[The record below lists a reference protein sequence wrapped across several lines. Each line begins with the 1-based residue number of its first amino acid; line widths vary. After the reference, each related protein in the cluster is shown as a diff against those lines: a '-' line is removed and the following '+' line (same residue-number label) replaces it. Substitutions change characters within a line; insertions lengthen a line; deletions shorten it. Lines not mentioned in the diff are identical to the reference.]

1 MHFTIPGSEAFVS
14 RPVAP
19 EVLLRS
25 LPPSLKAHTVSDE
38 VIDALHPLTYEV
50 IRHRL
55 WSITDEMGE
64 TLKRMSGSPVVSEA
78 NDYDFTIND
87 EVGQEV
93 QIGLYNTML
102 AGAIDLA
109 IYWTL
114 QNRAD
119 NPGIQDG
126 DMFLCNDPWIGGGL
140 HQSDVLIFSPIFH
153 EGELF
158 GWTSAICH
166 EPDLG
171 GVSPGSMPIAAADV
185 FSESLPTPPIKIVR
199 NFELQ
204 RDVADMWV
212 RRSRVP
218 QLIGLDLRAK
228 IGANLVGRKRILAL
242 IEQYGPDTV
251 KAVMKR
257 MMTDAERRLRD
268 KLRGAPDG
276 TWSAMSYMDQ
286 SEAGDRRT
294 HKLALSMTKR
304 DDHLTFD
311 FTGTAPQAGV
321 INCTYAGS
329 RGGVMLAL
337 LPTLAGN
344 IPWAAGGL
352 MRCFDIVTPE
362 GTLNNATFPSAIN
375 KAPIATAWAIGN
387 LAAQCLS
394 QMLDCTIDMKANVQA
409 TCCGTWNTAVLAGVD
424 QRGKHHTPFVD
435 VVMESMAGGY
445 GARPASDGIDTG
457 GLFCIPMGKVP
468 DVEMTELLYPLI
480 VLWRR
485 EEPDSG
491 GPGRHR
497 GGLSASVAITPH
509 GSSLPMAMVLSSSG
523 MATAQNQG
531 LAGGHPGNTGHN
543 VVIRDAPL
551 KAMFSRGEVPTELFG
566 LGGELTTAQCMM
578 AGELKQGD
586 VLYLHCQGG
595 GGYGDPVRRDSQAV
609 ATDLRNGKVSS
620 SAAESVYGV
629 IVDAAGEVD
638 AGLTDHRRTAILVD
652 RQKFAAPVPKKL
664 TGKFDPSTA
673 RAIDDNFA
681 LAAATSGA
689 VVVCRHCGHQ
699 LSDHDKRLSLACRDS
714 DPVSGSSNVR
724 VDPTYYVDA
733 EVVFREHFCPSC
745 WTTVHSGLVP
755 KDHVD
760 VISGMQ
766 KMDVS
771 DAALA

>member
-1 MHFTIPGSEAFVS
+1 MHTTIPGAEVFVS

-25 LPPSLKAHTVSDE
+25 LPPSLKAHTVSHE
-38 VIDALHPLTYEV
+38 AVQALHPLTYEV

-87 EVGQEV
+87 EAGQEV

-114 QNRAD
+114 QHRAD

-140 HQSDVLIFSPIFH
+140 HQSDVLLFSPIFH
-153 EGELF
+153 DGQLF

-171 GVSPGSMPIAAADV
+171 GIAPGSMPIAAPDV

-242 IEQYGPDTV
+242 IEQYGADTV

-257 MMTDAERRLRD
+257 MMNDAEHRLRD
-268 KLRGAPDG
+268 KLRSAPDG
-276 TWSAMSYMDQ
+276 TWQASSYLDQ
-286 SEAGDRRT
+286 AEAGDRRP
-294 HKLALSMTKR
+294 HRLALTMTKR
-304 DDHLTFD
+304 DGHLTFD

-362 GTLNNATFPSAIN
+362 GTLNNATFPAAIN

-409 TCCGTWNTAVLAGVD
+409 SCCGTWNTAVLAGVD

-445 GARPASDGIDTG
+445 GARPAADGIDTG
-457 GLFCIPMGKVP
+457 GLFCIPMGKLP
-468 DVEMTELLYPLI
+468 DVEMTELLYPLV

-485 EEPDSG
+485 EEADSG

-509 GSSLPMAMVLSSSG
+509 GSSLPMAMVISSSG

-543 VVIRDAPL
+543 VVIRDAGL
-551 KAMFSRGEVPTELFG
+551 DAMFARGQVPDDLDA
-566 LGGELTTAQCMM
+566 LGGEQTTAQCMS

-595 GGYGDPVRRDSQAV
+595 GGYGDPIRREPLAV
-609 ATDLRNGKVSS
+609 ATDLRNGKITAD
-620 SAAESVYGV
+620 AAGRIYGV
-629 IVDAAGEVD
+629 VVDAAGHVD
-638 AGLTDHRRTAILVD
+638 AGRTQERRAAIIAE
-652 RQKFAAPVPKKL
+652 RREHAEPAPKAL
-664 TGKFDPSTA
+664 GGKFDPDLA
-673 RAIDDNFA
+673 RALDDNFGLTIEA
-681 LAAATSGA
+681 GDA
-689 VVVCRHCGHQ
+689 VVICRHCGQ
-699 LSDHDKRLSLACRDS
+699 PLSEHDKRLSLACRDS
-714 DPVSGSSNVR
+714 NPVAASSNVS
-724 VDPTYYVDA
+724 VDPSYYVDA
-733 EVVFREHFCPSC
+733 EIVFREHFCPGC

-755 KDHVD
+755 RDHVD

-766 KMDVS
+766 KV
-771 DAALA
+771 DALERAST

>member
-1 MHFTIPGSEAFVS
+1 MQSIFPGSEAFVS
-14 RPVAP
+14 RPINP

-25 LPPSLKAHTVSDE
+25 LPPSLKVHTVSQ
-38 VIDALHPLTYEV
+38 VQIDAVDPLTYEV
-50 IRHRL
+50 IRNRL
-55 WSITDEMGE
+55 WSSTVEMGE

-87 EVGQEV
+87 EAGQEV

-119 NPGIQDG
+119 NPGIEDG

-140 HQSDVLIFSPIFH
+140 HQSDVVVFAPIFY
-153 EGELF
+153 EGKLF

-171 GVSPGSMPIAAADV
+171 GVTPGSMPIVAPDV
-185 FSESLPTPPIKIVR
+185 FSEAVPTPPIKIVR
-199 NFELQ
+199 NFILQ
-204 RDVADMWV
+204 KDMADMWM

-218 QLIGLDLRAK
+218 QIVALDLRAK
-228 IGANLVGRKRILAL
+228 IGANMVGRKRMLSL
-242 IEQYGPDTV
+242 IEQYGADTV

-257 MMTDAERRLRD
+257 MMNDAERRLRD
-268 KLRGAPDG
+268 KLRKAPDG
-276 TWSAMSYMDQ
+276 TWQATSYMDQ
-286 SEAGDRRT
+286 AFAGDRET
-294 HKLALSMTKR
+294 HKLTLAMTKR

-329 RGGVMLAL
+329 RGGIMLAL

-344 IPWAAGGL
+344 IPWAAAGL

-362 GTLNNATFPSAIN
+362 GTLNNAAFPAAIN

-409 TCCGTWNTAVLAGVD
+409 TCCGTWNTAVLAGLD
-424 QRGKHHTPFVD
+424 QRGKDHHPFVD

-457 GLFCIPMGKVP
+457 GLFCIPMGKLP
-468 DVEMTELLYPLI
+468 DVEMTELLYPML

-497 GGLSASVAITPH
+497 GGVSASAAITPH
-509 GSSLPMAMVLSSSG
+509 GTSLPMALVLSSSG

-543 VVIRDAPL
+543 VVVRKGDL
-551 KAMFSRGEVPTELFG
+551 TGMFARGELAADLDGF
-566 LGGELTTAQCMM
+566 GGEIETAQCM
-578 AGELKQGD
+578 AGGELSPGD

-595 GGYGDPVRRDSQAV
+595 GGYGDPLRREAGAV
-609 ATDLRNGKVSS
+609 AIDLQNGKISP
-620 SAAESVYGV
+620 AAAKLVYGV
-629 IVDAAGEVD
+629 ILDASYQID
-638 AGLTDHRRTAILVD
+638 ADATRFHRATLLNERGSQARPAPKLYTKRFDVTTA
-652 RQKFAAPVPKKL
+652 K
-664 TGKFDPSTA
+664 
-673 RAIDDNFA
+673 AIDDNLA
-681 LAAATSGA
+681 LAADGASGD

-699 LSDHDKRLSLACRDS
+699 LSDHDKILSLAVRDT
-714 DPVSGSSNVR
+714 DPVSPGSNVR
-724 VDPTYYVDA
+724 VDPSYYVDTTI
-733 EVVFREHFCPSC
+733 VFREHVCPGC
-745 WTTVHSGLVP
+745 FTKLHAGLVP

-760 VISGMQ
+760 LIGGMRTLT
-766 KMDVS
+766 V
-771 DAALA
+771 AAQ